1 MPSKKLKA
9 IIPMPNVKQVD
20 YWLNQWKTSL
30 TNEKYRAQEDAINL
44 VLKQY
49 PNNTRID
56 EVLVKACCINDFYST
71 SIFSIYPVA
80 AQILKIKNIDKRLK
94 VCDLTLVKD
103 IANCNPPRVN
113 YSFATK
119 YCSHHNPNFPLFD
132 KYVKGMLTELNK
144 IYSFASFTQTELEN
158 YKIFYQVI
166 QDFKKHFGL
175 TKFTSKEI
183 DIYLWLAGKHY
194 L

>member
-9 IIPMPNVKQVD
+9 IIPMPCVKEVN
-20 YWLNQWKTSL
+20 YWLDQWKTSL
-30 TNEKYRAQEDAINL
+30 TNAKYRAQEAAINL
-44 VLKQY
+44 ILKQY
-49 PNNTRID
+49 PNNNRID

-80 AQILKIKNIDKRLK
+80 AQILKIKDIDKRLK
-94 VCDLTLVKD
+94 DGDKTLVKD
-103 IANCNPPRVN
+103 IATCNPPREN

-132 KYVKGMLTELNK
+132 KYVKGMLVEVNK
-144 IYSFASFTQTELEN
+144 THSFASFTQTALHN
-158 YKIFYQVI
+158 YETFYNVI
-166 QDFKKHFGL
+166 QEFIKHFGL
-175 TKFTSKEI
+175 TKFTLKEI